1 MEIKK
6 SFARSN
12 GQIVEIEKSRKKS
25 KGQILQIKNHFRN
38 QTDKFWKSKKSCQ
51 KSETVKES
59 KQIIILGIL
68 LEHRRYGHIYIYIIS
83 LNGDCSDMRILGLSS
98 LVQFRINKTFQ
109 NSTHRR
115 SGKQTFCDT
124 LGSER

>member
-1 MEIKK
+1 MEIKKSFEKSNGKILDIKISFQKSNGRILEIKK

-68 LEHRRYGHIYIYIIS
+68 LEHRRYGHIYISYIYHI
-83 LNGDCSDMRILGLSS
+83 
-98 LVQFRINKTFQ
+98 T
-109 NSTHRR
+109 
-115 SGKQTFCDT
+115 
-124 LGSER
+124 ER